1 MADALL
7 AMRARYVDMTDDDI
21 PSLRRPENMPP
32 IRTQADLWRHWRAM
46 MGPLGFSER
55 LLWVLFV
62 DSDGRVTPMV
72 EQFSDLPRLPD
83 RPLVDSLMQ
92 ICARV
97 CADCGLDSVAM
108 LLSRPGRA
116 GITSAERTWAQRL
129 TEAAAPAGVRMW
141 PVHLANDHALVTV
154 TPDDLASPRTAAG

>member
-1 MADALL
+1 
-7 AMRARYVDMTDDDI
+7 
-21 PSLRRPENMPP
+21 
-32 IRTQADLWRHWRAM
+32 

-55 LLWVLFV
+55 LLWFLFI
-62 DSDGRVTPMV
+62 DTDERVTPMV
-72 EQFSDLPRLPD
+72 QQISDLPPLPD

-97 CADCGLDSVAM
+97 CEECDLDSVAM

-116 GITSAERTWAQRL
+116 GITAAERTWAQRL
-129 TEAAAPAGVRMW
+129 TQAAATAGVRMW

-154 TPDDLASPRTAAG
+154 TPDDLASLHAAAG